1 MRFRSTLTPSS
12 LVCQVSDVSALAE
25 LPSLQTLYLDGTAVR
40 EGSLEHLA
48 THSAL
53 SALSVAGISVAD
65 GNNILQI
72 ISGEL
77 HIVCVCTA
85 GVLTSERRR
94 GRETVYSRS
103 FQIRTSRSAVLLFD

>member
-1 MRFRSTLTPSS
+1 MR
-12 LVCQVSDVSALAE
+12 DVSALAA

-65 GNNILQI
+65 GNNVLQI

-77 HIVCVCTA
+77 RMLCVCTA
-85 GVLTSERRR
+85 GVFKSGPQGLQYCCLIDLKSLI
-94 GRETVYSRS
+94 
-103 FQIRTSRSAVLLFD
+103 FQSPFTLFSQVQSPITGEDYCIC